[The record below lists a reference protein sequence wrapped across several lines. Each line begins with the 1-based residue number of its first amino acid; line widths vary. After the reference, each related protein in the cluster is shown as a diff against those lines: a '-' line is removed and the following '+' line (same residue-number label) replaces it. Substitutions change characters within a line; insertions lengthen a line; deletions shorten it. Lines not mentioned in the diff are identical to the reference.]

1 MTAMPCQREKGA
13 DAGNLGGQRAGWS
26 RPVRSRC
33 GPRTCGRA
41 YEHSEVLPRAT
52 ARLHSRKMTRAASSC
67 TRLPVFAL
75 LKFPLSWE
83 CAQGP
88 RGRTNGRA
96 HSDLHL
102 CACAWPLDDVVTHG
116 FSATSAC
123 ASTHAS
129 ARVVCERHV
138 RRWTSG
144 SGQVRSGILL
154 GQNLGP

>member
-1 MTAMPCQREKGA
+1 M
-13 DAGNLGGQRAGWS
+13 
-26 RPVRSRC
+26 RSCC
-33 GPRTCGRA
+33 GPRTCGWA

-52 ARLHSRKMTRAASSC
+52 ARLHSRQMTRAASSC

-83 CAQGP
+83 CAHGP
-88 RGRTNGRA
+88 RGRMNGRA

-116 FSATSAC
+116 FSATSTC

-144 SGQVRSGILL
+144 YVAQAAMRAFQVHSRSCARRAHAVLSVQVLRRSCAFLL
-154 GQNLGP
+154 SS